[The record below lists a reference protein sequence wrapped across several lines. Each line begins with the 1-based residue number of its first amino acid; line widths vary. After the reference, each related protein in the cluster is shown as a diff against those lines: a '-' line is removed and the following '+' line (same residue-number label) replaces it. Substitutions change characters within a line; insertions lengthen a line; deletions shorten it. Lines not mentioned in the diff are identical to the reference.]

1 MKLAIIGHGYVGLVT
16 AAVFADLGNEIV
28 CVGRTKKKVA
38 QLNRGIPTFYEPGL
52 KELVERNVKAGRLK
66 FTLSY
71 SKAIPTADIVFIAVG
86 TPSKDNGEADLTQ
99 VFACAAEIGK
109 NLRGY
114 TVVGCKSTVPV
125 GTNRKVGEI
134 LKKGVSSD
142 DVEFD
147 IASVPE
153 FLREGTAIS
162 DTFHPNR
169 VVIGAESKRAK
180 DILVKLHD
188 PIDGKFVLSDIASAE
203 LIKYASNA
211 FLATKISFANSI
223 AFLCEKV
230 GADAEIVLQG
240 AGLDKRI
247 GRKFLYPG
255 AGYGG
260 SCLPKDV
267 KALKAFSKKAGFTFD
282 ILEAVHGVN
291 KQAKQQIVDKIEK
304 ATGGVSGKTIA
315 ILGLA
320 FKPNTDDM
328 REAPSIYIIEQLVK
342 MGAKIKAYDPQAGD
356 NARHVLPSCVNY
368 VKNVFSAVSN
378 ADILVLLTEWPE
390 FQQLDLSGIKKLM
403 RKAIIVDG
411 RNVYRPF
418 EVRKLGFEYTG
429 MGRK

>member
-16 AAVFADLGNEIV
+16 AAVFADLGNEVI
-28 CVGRTKKKVA
+28 CVGRTKKKIT

-52 KELVERNVKAGRLK
+52 EELVERNVKARRLK

-71 SKAIPTADIVFIAVG
+71 KKAVPTADIVFIAVG

-109 NLRGY
+109 NLSGY

-134 LKKGVSSD
+134 LKKEAICE
-142 DVEFD
+142 VEFD

-162 DTFHPNR
+162 DTFHPDR

-180 DILVKLHD
+180 NILVKLHD
-188 PIDGKFVLSDIASAE
+188 SIDGKFVLSDIASAE

-230 GADAEIVLQG
+230 GADAEIVLEG

-282 ILEAVHGVN
+282 ILEAVHSVN
-291 KQAKQQIVDKIEK
+291 EKAKQQIVDKIEK
-304 ATGGVSGKTIA
+304 ATGGVSGKTVA

-328 REAPSIYIIEQLVK
+328 REAPSIYIIEKLIGK
-342 MGAKIKAYDPQAGD
+342 GAKIKAYDPQAVK
-356 NARHVLPSCVNY
+356 NARRVLPSGVNY

-378 ADILVLLTEWPE
+378 TDVLVLLTEWRE
-390 FQQLDLSGIKKLM
+390 FQQLDLSRIKKLM
-403 RKAIIVDG
+403 RKAVIVDG
-411 RNVYRPF
+411 RNVYTPC
-418 EVRKLGFEYTG
+418 EARKLGFEYIG